1 MKNNMSIVNFDTD
14 FSLFELETHG
24 FSSIL
29 DFFVGQTG
37 KKQIIVH
44 AGATLL
50 YTPIMVDSNVDL
62 EIVLDG
68 EWATVICSGLWISQS
83 DSVKSQILVSFKASQ
98 TTADV
103 QLLWLPG
110 TAECRLEWDLD
121 IAEWIELV
129 TSSLYQHQLV
139 RGSAPVHMFAL
150 PKLHVRSHQVKA
162 WHGASIHQLDPKYLF
177 YLMAKWLDLES
188 AQHLV
193 IRGHIDHLLERSQ
206 LSDDEKNLV
215 LEKILPF
222 VNA

>member
-1 MKNNMSIVNFDTD
+1 MAIIQLAPTFDLIEIPAH
-14 FSLFELETHG
+14 S
-24 FSSIL
+24 FSSVL
-29 DFFVGQTG
+29 DFFVHQEG

-44 AGATLL
+44 AGATFL
-50 YTPIMVDSNVDL
+50 YAPIMVDSNVDL

-83 DSVKSQILVSFKASQ
+83 DSMKSHILVSFKASQ

-110 TAECRLEWDLD
+110 IAECRLEWDLD

-139 RGSAPVHMFAL
+139 RGSSPVHMFAL

-177 YLMAKWLDLES
+177 YLMAKGLDLVS

-193 IRGHIDHLLERSQ
+193 IHGHIDYLLDRTQ
-206 LSDDEKNLV
+206 LSDDEKKTIVDRLQQY
-215 LEKILPF
+215 L
-222 VNA
+222 

>member
-1 MKNNMSIVNFDTD
+1 MALIIFDSD
-14 FSLFELETHG
+14 FSLLEIPAHTV
-24 FSSIL
+24 SSVGN
-29 DFFVGQTG
+29 FFVGQTG

-44 AGATLL
+44 EGATLMYL
-50 YTPIMVDSNVDL
+50 PILVESSVDF
-62 EIVLDG
+62 EIILDG
-68 EWATVICSGLWISQS
+68 VGATVICSGFWVSQN
-83 DSVKSQILVSFKASQ
+83 DSVKSQCLVRFLASK

-121 IAEWIELV
+121 IAESIEWV

-139 RGSAPVHMFAL
+139 RGDGAVHMVAL

-177 YLMAKWLDLES
+177 YLMAKWLDLEA

-193 IRGHIDHLLERSQ
+193 IRGQIEHLIDRTQ
-206 LSDDEKNLV
+206 LTEDEKTLV
-215 LEKILPF
+215 FEKLSPF
-222 VNA
+222 IGA

>member
-1 MKNNMSIVNFDTD
+1 MAIVDFTPSFASLEISAHSTSSIV
-14 FSLFELETHG
+14 
-24 FSSIL
+24 
-29 DFFVGQTG
+29 DFFVGQIG

-44 AGATLL
+44 EGATLMYL
-50 YTPIMVDSNVDL
+50 PILVASSVDF

-68 EWATVICSGLWISQS
+68 VGAKVICSSFWVSQN
-83 DSVKSQILVSFKASQ
+83 DSVKSKTLVRFLASK

-121 IAEWIELV
+121 IAESIEWV

-139 RGSAPVHMFAL
+139 RGAWTVHMVAL

-177 YLMAKWLDLES
+177 YLMAKWLDLEA

-193 IRGHIDHLLERSQ
+193 IRGQIEHLIDRTQ
-206 LSDDEKNLV
+206 LSEDEKV
-215 LEKILPF
+215 LLFEKISPF
-222 VNA
+222 INS

>member
-1 MKNNMSIVNFDTD
+1 MAILNFIPSFDV
-14 FSLFELETHG
+14 LEIWAHST
-24 FSSIL
+24 SSVV
-29 DFFVGQTG
+29 DFFVNQTG

-44 AGATLL
+44 EGATLMYL
-50 YTPIMVDSNVDL
+50 PILVESSVDL
-62 EIVLDG
+62 ELILDG
-68 EWATVICSGLWISQS
+68 VGAKVICSGFWVSQN
-83 DSVKSQILVSFKASQ
+83 DSVKSKILVKFTASK

-121 IAEWIELV
+121 IAESIEWV

-139 RGSAPVHMFAL
+139 RGAWTVHMVAL

-177 YLMAKWLDLES
+177 YLMAKWLDLEA

-193 IRGHIDHLLERSQ
+193 IRGQIEHLIDRTQ
-206 LSDDEKNLV
+206 LSDEEKTLV
-215 LEKILPF
+215 LDKLSPF
-222 VNA
+222 IGS